1 VSDFHDTPT
10 TPKARKEHT
19 CIACLRPIPKG
30 EVYTQ
35 QKGFYESKPYTNR
48 YHDECWATLSREGDF
63 DFIPGDVEPPA
74 RLFKIVEVLS

>member
-1 VSDFHDTPT
+1 VSDFHGTST

-19 CIACLRPIPKG
+19 CIACWWPISKG

-48 YHDECWATLSREGDF
+48 YHDECWAKLSRDGEF
-63 DFIPGDVEPPA
+63 DFIPGDLERP
-74 RLFKIVEVLS
+74 LKTVEVLS